1 MYYLDNAGTTR
12 PTKDSLTTIYN
23 SLYEDWFNPSSVSD
37 NSKRVKNKIE
47 KARQQVAE
55 FIGAAAEEVYFTS
68 SGSESNTWAIQGY
81 SSRNDDMMTLLT
93 STVEHSSIRNLSQH
107 LLKQNLINVRYVVVN
122 ENGAVDLST
131 LKAMMYQINKDDPED
146 RPLVSIMFANNETG
160 VVNDVKK
167 IASIVHR
174 HHGVFHTDATQA
186 IAHVPISVHDMGIDM
201 MTFSGHKLGLPRGIG
216 ILYVRHGIKIDPLIF
231 GGSQENGLRGGTEN
245 QAYIIALGENC
256 RYLKDHYQTRV
267 TIEEKMKALFVQN
280 LKDALGDMVSFHGSR
295 CDTEIK
301 PAKLPNIVSVCFKGI
316 DAQALMSLL
325 ESYGIYCSAGS
336 ACEAYKK
343 APSQV
348 LLAMDVSEEDA
359 LSTLRFSFSADD
371 IIGYEGITYVV
382 NTIVKCIKSLQT
394 LND

>member
-47 KARQQVAE
+47 KARQQVAD
-55 FIGAAAEEVYFTS
+55 FIGAAPEEIYFTS

-81 SSRNDDMMTLLT
+81 EARNENMMTLLT
-93 STVEHSSIRNLSQH
+93 STVEHSSIRNLSQY
-107 LLKQNLINVRYVVVN
+107 LLKKNMLSIRYAVVN
-122 ENGAVDLST
+122 ENGAVDLEM
-131 LKAMMYQINKDDPED
+131 LENMMYQINTDDPED
-146 RPLVSIMFANNETG
+146 HPLVSIMFANNETG
-160 VVNDVKK
+160 VVNNVQK
-167 IASIVHR
+167 IAGIVHR
-174 HHGVFHTDATQA
+174 HHGIFHTDATQA
-186 IAHVPISVHDMGIDM
+186 VGHVPISVHDIGIDM

-216 ILYVRHGIKIDPLIF
+216 VLYIRHGIKIDPLIF
-231 GGSQENGLRGGTEN
+231 GGNQENGLRGGTEN
-245 QAYIIALGENC
+245 QALIIALGEAC
-256 RYLKDHYQTRV
+256 QYLKDHYQTRV
-267 TIEEKMKALFVQN
+267 TIEEKMKALFIQN